1 MPAKLK
7 HQVIYEWLSDQIT
20 GKRYRPGDK
29 IPNESELAAM
39 FGVHRMTVRQA
50 INRLVADHILV
61 RKRGKGTFLLSE
73 KSPVLTRALENIT
86 TYHADI
92 VAAGLEPRYV
102 TLEAAILPASEEEA
116 ASLGL
121 SPGDPVASLYRLM
134 LASGVPLVLERS
146 RLPAEL
152 FPGILEHRLD
162 VRLYDVVGRAY
173 PMNLVRSRQEIG
185 AVLPTRREA
194 ELLQIAETCPCIWVE
209 SVVFNDEGRA
219 VEFSRALHRGDKYR
233 FTCSIGR
240 YLCDDPGSEGPAS
253 PS

>member
-1 MPAKLK
+1 MAAKPK
-7 HQVIYEWLSDQIT
+7 YQVIYEWLSAQIT
-20 GKRYRPGDK
+20 GKTFRPGDK
-29 IPNESELAAM
+29 IPGESELARM

-50 INRLVADHILV
+50 IDKLVGDHILV
-61 RKRGKGTFLLSE
+61 RKRGRGTFLLSE

-92 VAAGLEPRYV
+92 VGAGLEPRYV
-102 TLEAAILPASEEEA
+102 TLEAAIMPASQEEA
-116 ASLGL
+116 ENLGL
-121 SPGDPVASLYRLM
+121 SPGDPVVSLYRLM

-162 VRLYDVVGRAY
+162 VQLYDVVGRVY
-173 PMNLVRSRQEIG
+173 PMHLIHSRQEIG

-233 FTCSIGR
+233 FTCSIGH
-240 YLCDDPGSEGPAS
+240 YVCDNPTPA
-253 PS
+253 